1 MLFII
6 IIIVYKIVISDYLC
20 YLCYLDNDYG
30 DNEKHDDQDGM
41 RKRRRRMRMMMM
53 MMLIMMMMMIVI
65 VILAS
70 WAVQVS
76 FFQSSTGTTQ
86 NHHGKGGLL
95 SRLQM
100 WSGHEPQGA

>member
-41 RKRRRRMRMMMM
+41 RKRRRMRMM

>member
-53 MMLIMMMMMIVI
+53 MMLIMMMMIVI